1 MKIRLTAPVRRGL
14 RQLYSLVE
22 ADVDADDAEQQS
34 RWTKQ
39 ERAEVQR
46 ALDYLRQLAYRTP

>member
-14 RQLYSLVE
+14 RQLYALVE
-22 ADVDADDAEQQS
+22 ADVDADAAAEQS

-39 ERAEVQR
+39 ERAEVHR
-46 ALDYLRQLAYRTP
+46 ALDYLRQIAYRTP